1 MSASVEKVN
10 RSRRAARRQFIFEV
24 LCLSTGRTFHKSL
37 AWLSIVLLG
46 AGLANATTRPTH
58 HKNKSSRSAVAN
70 SSHTAKAHVKLVSSR
85 THRHSKP
92 KSKRVRGQ
100 QVIDGSRAREIQ
112 TALVREGYMSGE
124 PSGVWD
130 QETKDAMARY
140 QSDHGWQTK
149 TLPDSRAL
157 IALGLGPSH
166 ADAINAE
173 TASAPARVEPIK
185 NSAVPEAH

>member
-1 MSASVEKVN
+1 M
-10 RSRRAARRQFIFEV
+10 
-24 LCLSTGRTFHKSL
+24 STGRAFHKWL
-37 AWLSIVLLG
+37 AWLGIVLLG
-46 AGLANATTRPTH
+46 VGLTNATTRPTH
-58 HKNKSSRSAVAN
+58 HKNKSSRTQSA
-70 SSHTAKAHVKLVSSR
+70 SSHSAKAHVKLVSSK
-85 THRHSKP
+85 THRHSKA

-100 QVIDGSRAREIQ
+100 QVIDSSRAREIQ

-124 PSGVWD
+124 PSGAWD

-157 IALGLGPSH
+157 ISLGLGPNHES
-166 ADAINAE
+166 AINAE

-185 NSAVPEAH
+185 NSAVPQAH